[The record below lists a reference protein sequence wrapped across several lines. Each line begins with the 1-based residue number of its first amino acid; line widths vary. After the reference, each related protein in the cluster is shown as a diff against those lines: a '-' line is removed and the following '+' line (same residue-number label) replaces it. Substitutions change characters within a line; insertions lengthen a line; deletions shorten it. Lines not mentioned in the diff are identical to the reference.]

1 MLPKFVITESD
12 KTPVLSTLMANGKSK
27 TIEDFNIYEE
37 YLERFNEKPSS
48 LKIINDEVDFFDTE
62 KIRSGLSNSFPKL
75 ELLFKDEYYSMKDKV
90 HISKREIWLIDDGYI
105 LALSIDGADTFFN
118 DPKDDIGVSNNFEI
132 CDYNS
137 LTVPNI
143 NSKNY
148 KEETIEKIV
157 KAFEDAIMIEKKR
170 TTIGMAAVDNGELYV
185 KDFNLGKNFNIKEMD
200 LHYGDGFVDFNK
212 KLLRKLKKDKKGL
225 VLFHG
230 DPGTGKT
237 FYIRHL
243 LTKISQT
250 DNVLYFPPTMVNT
263 ITDPGFVNFINTW
276 VNDNEK
282 SCILLIE
289 DAEPLLVSRDHDERN
304 IGITNLLNLT
314 DGLLND
320 IFGIKIICTFNTSL
334 SNLDKALLRP
344 ERLIARKEFTPLTKE
359 KGLLLAEKIKID
371 KEKINDGMTLA
382 EIYSIKKNSEVLL
395 HDVGVKRK
403 TIGF

>member
-1 MLPKFVITESD
+1 MLPRFLTESSD
-12 KTPVLSTLMANGKSK
+12 KTPILNTLMTNGKSK
-27 TIEDFNIYEE
+27 TIEDFNVYEE
-37 YLERFNEKPSS
+37 YLDRFKEKPST
-48 LKIINDEVDFFDTE
+48 LKIIDDNDFFDVK
-62 KIRSGLSNSFPKL
+62 KIRSELSETFPKL
-75 ELLFKDEYYSMKDKV
+75 ELLFRDEYYSIKDKV
-90 HISKREIWLIDDGYI
+90 HISKRDIWLIDDGYI
-105 LALSIDGADTFFN
+105 LVLSIDGADTFFN
-118 DPKDDIGVSNNFEI
+118 EPKDDIGVDDNHEI
-132 CDYNS
+132 SDYNN
-137 LTVPNI
+137 LIIPNI

-148 KEETIEKIV
+148 SDEVFQKVV
-157 KAFEDAIMIEKKR
+157 KVFENAIMIEKKR
-170 TTIGMAAVDNGELYV
+170 TTIGMAAIDNGEMYV
-185 KDFNLGKNFNIKEMD
+185 KDFNLGKNFTIKEMD
-200 LHYGDGFVDFNK
+200 LHYGDGFVEFNK
-212 KLLRKLKKDKKGL
+212 KLIKKLKKDKKGL

-243 LTKISQT
+243 LSKISET

-289 DAEPLLVSRDHDERN
+289 DAEPLLISRDVDERN

-344 ERLIARKEFTPLTKE
+344 ERLIARKEFVPLTKE
-359 KGLLLAEKIKID
+359 NGLLLAEKIKID
-371 KEKINDGMTLA
+371 KDKIIDGMTLA
-382 EIYSIKKNSEVLL
+382 DIYSIKKNSEVLL
-395 HDVGVKRK
+395 HDVGTKRK